1 MSADQP
7 QQQYVGHNSSTQ
19 AAVLAPAAIT
29 LTLSLL
35 LYATRIRAR
44 RSSPFIWTDGMI
56 AAALTLAISD
66 FVLIAISCHY
76 GLGRHTVFVI
86 SARVVKAR
94 QFGFLTQPLC
104 VWSICLTK
112 CSIALTA
119 LRTRR
124 DREWQWVFCW
134 VIFVQT
140 TCTIAMNVIQ
150 VVQCQPTSALWT
162 DDVAAQCWP
171 PERTQLAA
179 YVTLG
184 FSVITSLLLSLTP
197 LTFVRGANRPLHE
210 LVALGIWVGI
220 GLFITMS
227 CVANMVYLHDYR
239 TTQDPLR
246 DMVAPT
252 TWWQIEQNFCLIA
265 SIAIRLRAP
274 YETLL
279 ARFGLIYQLVKM
291 PFAVKALDHVVLTC
305 RNINATVKFYNLLG
319 MKHEVFHSSKD
330 APGVE
335 RHALSFGQQKLNLH
349 QAGAEFEPKAT
360 LAKPGTAD
368 LCFITTTPITE
379 VLAELQKEGLE
390 ILEEGKVVD
399 RVGAVGKLKSVY
411 TRDPD
416 GNLIE
421 VSNYV

>member
-19 AAVLAPAAIT
+19 AAVLAPAAMT

-66 FVLIAISCHY
+66 LILVAMSCHY
-76 GLGRHTVFVI
+76 GLGRHTVFV
-86 SARVVKAR
+86 
-94 QFGFLTQPLC
+94 
-104 VWSICLTK
+104 
-112 CSIALTA
+112 
-119 LRTRR
+119 
-124 DREWQWVFCW
+124 
-134 VIFVQT
+134 
-140 TCTIAMNVIQ
+140 
-150 VVQCQPTSALWT
+150 
-162 DDVAAQCWP
+162 
-171 PERTQLAA
+171 
-179 YVTLG
+179 
-184 FSVITSLLLSLTP
+184 
-197 LTFVRGANRPLHE
+197 
-210 LVALGIWVGI
+210 
-220 GLFITMS
+220 
-227 CVANMVYLHDYR
+227 
-239 TTQDPLR
+239 
-246 DMVAPT
+246 
-252 TWWQIEQNFCLIA
+252 
-265 SIAIRLRAP
+265 
-274 YETLL
+274 
-279 ARFGLIYQLVKM
+279 LVKM

-335 RHALSFGQQKLNLH
+335 RIHTPDFLFVEHETQTISPSSKLTPSSKHRHALSFGQQKLNLH

>member
-7 QQQYVGHNSSTQ
+7 QQQYAGHNSNTQ
-19 AAVLAPAAIT
+19 AAVLVPAAIT
-29 LTLSLL
+29 LALSLL

-44 RSSPFIWTDGMI
+44 RSSPFVWTDGMI

-66 FVLIAISCHY
+66 LVLIAISCHY
-76 GLGRHTVFVI
+76 GLGRHTVFVD

-94 QFGFLTQPLC
+94 HFGSLAQPLC

-112 CSIALTA
+112 CSIAWIA

-140 TCTIAMNVIQ
+140 TCTIATNVIQ
-150 VVQCQPTSALWT
+150 VVQCQPTSALWN

-184 FSVITSLLLSLTP
+184 FGVITSLLLSLTP

-210 LVALGIWVGI
+210 LIALGTLVGI

-227 CVANMVYLHDYR
+227 SVANMVYLHGYR

-246 DMVAPT
+246 DMIAPT
-252 TWWQIEQNFCLIA
+252 SWWQIEQNFCLIA

-279 ARFGLIYQLVKM
+279 ARFGLIYQLKM

-390 ILEEGKVVD
+390 ILEQGKVVD

>member
-7 QQQYVGHNSSTQ
+7 QQQFAGHNTSMQ
-19 AAVLAPAAIT
+19 AVALVPAAIT
-29 LTLSLL
+29 LALSLL
-35 LYATRIRAR
+35 LYTTRIRAR
-44 RSSPFIWTDGMI
+44 RYSPFVWADGMI
-56 AAALTLAISD
+56 TAALVLAISD
-66 FVLIAISCHY
+66 LVLIAIGCHY
-76 GLGRHTVFVI
+76 GLGRHTVFVD
-86 SARVVKAR
+86 SVRVVKAR
-94 QFGFLTQPLC
+94 HFGFLAQPLC

-112 CSIALTA
+112 CSIAWTA
-119 LRTRR
+119 LRTRQ

-134 VIFVQT
+134 TMFVQVV
-140 TCTIAMNVIQ
+140 CTISTNVIQ
-150 VVQCQPTSALWT
+150 VVQCQPTSALWN
-162 DDVAAQCWP
+162 DDLAAQCWP

-184 FSVITSLLLSLTP
+184 FGVITSLLLSLTP
-197 LTFVRGANRPLHE
+197 LTFVKGMGRPSHE
-210 LVALGIWVGI
+210 LIALGILVGI
-220 GLFITMS
+220 GLFVTMS
-227 CVANMVYLHDYR
+227 SVANMYCNLPVDIS
-239 TTQDPLR
+239 T
-246 DMVAPT
+246 
-252 TWWQIEQNFCLIA
+252 
-265 SIAIRLRAP
+265 AI
-274 YETLL
+274 YSK
-279 ARFGLIYQLVKM
+279 QVKM

-319 MKHEVFHSSKD
+319 MKHEVFRSSKD
-330 APGVE
+330 GPGVE

-368 LCFITTTPITE
+368 LCFITTTPITD

-399 RVGAVGKLKSVY
+399 RVGAAGKLKSVY